1 METCGGRSGNSNK
14 SSGNSNNSG
23 GAGSGSGGVRQYIRS
38 KVPRLRWTPDLHRCF
53 IHAIERLG
61 GQHKAT
67 PKLVLQL
74 MDVKGLTISHV
85 KSHLQMYRSMK
96 TDYIRPDKSFTQKSK
111 QAFEKNYDNNATSN
125 NIIIE
130 GEEEKEDDV
139 VGLHL
144 SSLPNTTSI
153 LLDHE
158 PTISSPFPIIKRA
171 KMEEKKIERQGM
183 RRVVISEEEEERK
196 KRRINP
202 NTKDWWHQ
210 NQSNDYKSQQ
220 ESMQNII
227 MVENNKNTTVGR
239 IMMLNKQDDIHQDN
253 RLDNEDAVA
262 DASAAAAS
270 SGLSFI
276 RAWQQQ
282 LHHHHPSFSLLNH
295 HHNLHSHFPNLQG
308 TSTANVQPK
317 NQAQGWYN
325 LDAIDTSIRR
335 NKEIKAEV
343 EKEAVSL
350 SLSLRPVSPLLTQK
364 SNNNLSSTN
373 VSEISE
379 QAISSYSSS
388 STWDEHVQH
397 HVNLDLSISLCS
409 S

>member
-1 METCGGRSGNSNK
+1 METCGVRSANSNK
-14 SSGNSNNSG
+14 SSGNSNNINNN
-23 GAGSGSGGVRQYIRS
+23 GAGVRQYIRS

-53 IHAIERLG
+53 ILAIERLG

-96 TDYIRPDKSFTQKSK
+96 TDNIRPVDKGFTHKSK
-111 QAFEKNYDNNATSN
+111 QAFEKKYDNNASNN

-130 GEEEKEDDV
+130 EEEEED

-144 SSLPNTTSI
+144 SSSPNTSI
-153 LLDHE
+153 LHDDE

-171 KMEEKKIERQGM
+171 KVEDNNGKREGM
-183 RRVVISEEEEERK
+183 RLVISEDSEEK
-196 KRRINP
+196 SSRINP
-202 NTKDWWHQ
+202 KNRDWWWHK

-227 MVENNKNTTVGR
+227 MGENNKNTTVG
-239 IMMLNKQDDIHQDN
+239 IMKMLKEDHQDN

-262 DASAAAAS
+262 VAAAS
-270 SGLSFI
+270 SGLCFI
-276 RAWQQQ
+276 RAWHQQ

-295 HHNLHSHFPNLQG
+295 PLNLHPHFPNLQG
-308 TSTANVQPK
+308 TTTAYVQPG
-317 NQAQGWYN
+317 NQTQDRHN
-325 LDAIDTSIRR
+325 PDAFVTSIRR
-335 NKEIKAEV
+335 DKEAPSEAEV

-388 STWDEHVQH
+388 STWDEHVH
-397 HVNLDLSISLCS
+397 HRVNLDLSISLCS